1 MENLLEI
8 KHLAVSYFTFGGE
21 VQAVRDVSFSVKP
34 GTTVALVGESGCGKS
49 VTAKSIMGLVK
60 KPGKIREGSEIIFE
74 GTDVVRFSEKEWNRF
89 RGKQCSMIFQ
99 DALVSLNPTMKIG
112 KQIMENLDNHETGL
126 SGREKRQMAVDVLKM
141 TEIPDAEDCLDKYPH
156 ELSGGMRQRVMIA
169 MALITD
175 PKLLIADEPTTSLD
189 VTIQNQILRLMKN
202 LQKKLGMAILLITHD
217 LGIVAGMA
225 DEIVVMY
232 AGKIV
237 EKGPCRDIF
246 YHPRHPYTRALI
258 SSVPRLDER
267 GGQKL
272 RTIEGNIPDMTRPPA
287 GCAFCDR
294 CPHAMN
300 ICAQYM
306 PEMKPAVNYDQ
317 GAGETDGAEGRNHRQ
332 KIGGTDGAA
341 GTDHENKAEENRKTV
356 HEAAC
361 WLMDERAGGNI

>member
-1 MENLLEI
+1 MNHLLEI
-8 KHLAVSYFTFGGE
+8 KHLTVSYFTLSGE
-21 VQAVRDVSFSVKP
+21 VQAVRDVSFDVRP
-34 GTTVALVGESGCGKS
+34 GQAVALVGESGCGKS
-49 VTAKSIMGLVK
+49 VTAKSIMGLIK

-74 GTDVVRFSEKEWNRF
+74 GTDIAGFSEKEWNRF

-112 KQIMENLDNHETGL
+112 KQIIENLDNHETGL
-126 SGREKRQMAVDVLKM
+126 SAGEKRQMAIDVLKM
-141 TEIPDAEDCLDKYPH
+141 TEIPDAEACLDKYPH
-156 ELSGGMRQRVMIA
+156 ELSGGMRQRAMIA
-169 MALITD
+169 MALITN

-217 LGIVAGMA
+217 LGIVADLA

-237 EKGPCRDIF
+237 EKGACREIF
-246 YHPRHPYTRALI
+246 YHPVHPYTQALL

-267 GGQKL
+267 GKQKL
-272 RTIEGNIPDMTRPPA
+272 RTIEGNIPDMTNPPD

-294 CPHAMN
+294 CPYAMN

-306 PEMKPAVNYDQ
+306 PVMKPAEKHEN
-317 GAGETDGAEGRNHRQ
+317 GGNCKAGEF
-332 KIGGTDGAA
+332 
-341 GTDHENKAEENRKTV
+341 

-361 WLMDERAGGNI
+361 WLMDKRAGEKV